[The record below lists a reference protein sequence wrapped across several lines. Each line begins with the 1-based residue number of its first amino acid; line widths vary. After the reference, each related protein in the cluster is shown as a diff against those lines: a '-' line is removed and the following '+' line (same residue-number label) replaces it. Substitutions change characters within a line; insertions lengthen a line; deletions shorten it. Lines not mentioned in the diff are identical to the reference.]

1 MKKILWFRPDSIGD
15 TILASVAIPYI
26 LKAYNNVT
34 EDIEITVFCQEHIKE
49 LYVNNPYVKNI
60 VTFNLKRL
68 MIEKDTYKK
77 ELGKILNNIK
87 FDIVINS
94 VYSRSPLTEDI
105 LLQVKAKE
113 KIGFN
118 GNASCGMKGKV
129 KVKNDKYYTKLINID
144 GKKGELEKYKDFL
157 IELGGIKKEEID
169 YISFRSGVMY
179 PGEEDWKFAKDFI
192 KENNIKKDKLICLF
206 AGVQD
211 PVRNYEHY
219 GKAINENIDNS
230 YFVVALGDASD
241 EEFNQKNLDDIYI
254 KNKFNLSGKTTIL
267 QALAIL
273 YNCKL
278 AVGAETGLAHIACV
292 AGVKNV
298 ILLGGGHYGRFMPYS
313 DCTYIVDNKLSCFNC
328 DWFCSEE
335 YPKCVRD
342 VDYKNI
348 SKEISKIL
356 PRVEKPV
363 VASSVETK
371 GMAVNKESDFAYRLR
386 KLIKENHFK
395 NIIETGTYLGQGT
408 TSVIASALKEEKI
421 TNHKFYSIEANPEYF
436 NKAQKNLAQSQL
448 GEYVY
453 LLNGLSVPKNVL
465 PSEQEIEKMC
475 IYEIPNNIIVDHE
488 EKDRVRLYSQEINLQ
503 NFQGVNTPDNLLWL
517 ALCKMDHKPNIILL
531 DSAGCMG
538 YVEFKYLLSILK
550 WPCYIVLD
558 DTKHVKHY
566 KSLEYIKGS
575 SQFDQVYES
584 DEKFG
589 FCIARFLN

>member
-1 MKKILWFRPDSIGD
+1 MKRILWFRPDSIGD
-15 TILASVAIPYI
+15 TVLASSIIPYI
-26 LKAYNNVT
+26 LKVYNNVQ
-34 EDIEITVFCQEHIKE
+34 EEIEIIVFCQEHIKE
-49 LYVNNPYVKNI
+49 LYINNPYVNKI
-60 VTFNLKRL
+60 ITFNLKKL

-77 ELGKILNNIK
+77 ELGKILNNLKI
-87 FDIVINS
+87 DIVINS

-105 LLQVKAKE
+105 LLQVKAKK

-118 GNASCGMKGKV
+118 GNASCGMKGKI
-129 KVKNDKYYTKLINID
+129 KSKNDKYYTKLID
-144 GKKGELEKYKDFL
+144 TDEKKNELEKYKDFL
-157 IELGGIKKEEID
+157 IGLGMNKEEVDSINL
-169 YISFRSGVMY
+169 SSGVIY
-179 PGEEDWKFAKDFI
+179 TGREDLDSAEAFIEEH
-192 KENNIKKDKLICLF
+192 NINKDKLVCLF

-230 YFVVALGDASD
+230 YSVIALGDASD
-241 EEFNQKNLDDIYI
+241 EEFNQRNLNDIYI

-267 QALAIL
+267 QAFALL
-273 YNCKL
+273 CNCKL
-278 AVGAETGLAHIACV
+278 AVGAETGLAHIACI
-292 AGVKNV
+292 AGVPNV

-313 DCTYIVDNKLSCFNC
+313 QYTHIVDNKLDCFNC
-328 DWFCSEE
+328 DWFCKEE

-348 SKEISKIL
+348 SKEISKVL
-356 PRVEKPV
+356 PYVEKPV
-363 VASSVETK
+363 VASSIEIK
-371 GMAVNKESDFAYRLR
+371 GMAVDKESDFAYRLK

-408 TSVIASALKEEKI
+408 TSVIASTLKEEKI
-421 TNHKFYSIEANPEYF
+421 TNHKFYSIEVNPEYF

-453 LLNGLSVPKNVL
+453 LLNGLSVPKNAL
-465 PSEQEIEKMC
+465 PSEQEIEKTC
-475 IYEIPNNIIVDHE
+475 IHEIPNNIIVDHK

-538 YVEFKYLLSILK
+538 YIEFKYLLSILK

-566 KSLEYIKGS
+566 KSLEHIKSS